1 MTPPAPMAPIP
12 YPSLVGRRT
21 GIVSRV
27 EPYPVPEHLPPTL
40 RLFTSVIADTTR
52 FGPWRSD
59 SSGMGAVLWDDA
71 AAIAAALG
79 EAVERY
85 CGNLV
90 PPGLTEASYR
100 ELLARGQ
107 RAVSPAQLAL
117 YAPAQYATPGFPF
130 VPFTPDLPVRWVRGR
145 DVLDHQPV
153 WVPASLVWTS
163 YFEAGRTRTEPRTN
177 GTIYAG
183 IAAGLSRQRAEW
195 SALCELIE
203 RDAMTLTWTSG
214 AAGHRLDPPDWL
226 ARLACGPTRALQTR
240 FCSFPHE
247 VGLPVVGALM
257 LDQRD
262 GYLTLGTACRP
273 DPLDAMLKAVAEAAH
288 IQVVMRE
295 LDDPTSAIAQLGDLA
310 ASPLKPWRRERD
322 YLSVYRA
329 DWHDAT
335 DPGCHMQAYLDPRLA
350 DQLITEIESWPEQ
363 TRSQQPWGRA
373 VTGTGQGTSQ
383 PPGEPFTDAA
393 RQLGRQ
399 GISVCSVDVTTDDV
413 RSAGLHVVRLVAAG
427 LYSNGP
433 AAFPFLG
440 GDRLQQRRKDILRPP
455 RLQPLPH

>member
-1 MTPPAPMAPIP
+1 MTPLALMALIP
-12 YPSLVGRRT
+12 YPRMVGHRT

-27 EPYPVPEHLPPTL
+27 EPYPVPEHLPPAL
-40 RLFTSVIADTTR
+40 RLFTSAIADTTR

-59 SSGMGAVLWDDA
+59 SSGMGAVLWDADG
-71 AAIAAALG
+71 AIAAALG
-79 EAVERY
+79 EAAERY

-90 PPGLTEASYR
+90 PPGLTAASYR

-107 RAVSPAQLAL
+107 RAISLAQLAL
-117 YAPAQYATPGFPF
+117 YSSAQYAAPGFPF
-130 VPFTPDLPVRWVRGR
+130 LPFTPDLRVRWVLGR
-145 DVLDHQPV
+145 DVLDHEPV

-183 IAAGLSRQRAEW
+183 IAAGPSRQRAEW
-195 SALCELIE
+195 SAMCELIE

-214 AAGHRLDPPDWL
+214 AAGHRLDPLEWL
-226 ARLACGPTRALQTR
+226 GRLASGPTRALRTR
-240 FCSFPHE
+240 FCGFPSE
-247 VGLPVVGALM
+247 MGVPAVGALM

-262 GYLTLGTACRP
+262 GYLTFGTAWRP
-273 DPLDAMLKAVAEAAH
+273 DPFDAMLKSVAEAAH

-295 LDDPTSAIAQLGDLA
+295 LDDPTSAIARLGNLA

-322 YLSVYRA
+322 YLFAYRA

-350 DQLITEIESWPEQ
+350 NQLLAEVESWPQE
-363 TRSQQPWGRA
+363 SSPHGGA
-373 VTGTGQGTSQ
+373 VTATEHGAPQH
-383 PPGEPFTDAA
+383 PGELLTHAA
-393 RQLGRQ
+393 RQLARR
-399 GISVCSVDVTTDDV
+399 GISVCSVDITTDDV
-413 RSAGLHVVRLVAAG
+413 RSAGLHVVRLVAPG

-440 GDRLQQRRKDILRPP
+440 GDRLHQLRKDTLRPP